1 MFYWRL
7 KVKKFF
13 KLNHQITASELR
25 VLGEDGKQLG
35 ILPLSEALK
44 KAQELNLDLVELAP
58 DAKPPVAKLIEF
70 KKFKFQQEKKEKEAR
85 RHTKQVELKEVRVSP
100 FIGDHDLQTALERI
114 KKFIGDGDLV
124 KISIVFTGRQMAHPE
139 FGLKMLQ
146 KIMGNLGDTVEK
158 EREGR
163 FEGRRFVSMIR
174 GIKGQ
179 TKPVEESK
187 NETKNKKIGS

>member
-70 KKFKFQQEKKEKEAR
+70 KKFKFQQKKKEKEAR

-124 KISIVFTGRQMAHPE
+124 KISIVFTGRQMAHPA

-163 FEGRRFVSMIR
+163 FEG
-174 GIKGQ
+174 
-179 TKPVEESK
+179 
-187 NETKNKKIGS
+187 